1 MYVLYTRTGSVLIMG
16 DIEQAIAQQNDLVN
30 AIKPNLAS
38 LAERIK
44 RMNQAQVGTSAEIN
58 TTIEGINGKLGAI
71 KALIVSAKAV
81 DGDLVESKKQFEA
94 LGQERE
100 RVEAELVRA
109 KNDAMEANE
118 KMLNRLKE
126 QQAASDAREQ
136 EYIQNQA
143 LSQEM
148 TARIQELNATIAR
161 LEGEGVASVASVER
175 LEEEK
180 RLYLDE
186 KARLEG
192 MNNALQAEAVTNNN
206 NNDDLTRK
214 VETIKA
220 RYLELV
226 AVLQEI
232 DRDIGTTANDME
244 GLENTQREFVAAIKE
259 HLSNLDKELGEIA
272 NMPVPSPVNA
282 GPGVPGAAGPLG
294 VPGAAG
300 VPGAERRAAGGS
312 PYSEEN
318 GVISWNGITVD
329 QLNLPDRQLGP
340 NTKRIREARSDINNA
355 YEKVLHKAVPAE
367 LRSNSDKNT
376 AKIFWMIHPSGIS
389 QHLGQRHPLFAS
401 PQAIEDGTVYDISS
415 LRGGRRT
422 RRRRQGGRVRATK
435 NKHGGYIAV
444 MKHHKS
450 RSRGSKRTRS
460 KSDKSSSSSS
470 RRRRRSRG
478 RQ

>member
-1 MYVLYTRTGSVLIMG
+1 MG
-16 DIEQAIAQQNDLVN
+16 DIEQAIAQQNALVN

-58 TTIEGINGKLGAI
+58 TTIEGINGKLGTI

-81 DGDLVESKKQFEA
+81 DGDLVESKKQIEA

-126 QQAASDAREQ
+126 QQAASDAREE

-143 LSQEM
+143 ASQEM

-180 RLYLDE
+180 RVYLDE

-192 MNNALQAEAVTNNN
+192 MNTALQAEAATNNN

-220 RYLELV
+220 KYLELV

-244 GLENTQREFVAAIKE
+244 GLENTQRDFVATIKE

-272 NMPVPSPVNA
+272 NMPVPSHVNA
-282 GPGVPGAAGPLG
+282 PLGVPGAAGPLG
-294 VPGAAG
+294 
-300 VPGAERRAAGGS
+300 AERRAAGGG

-329 QLNLPDRQLGP
+329 QLNLPDNQLGP
-340 NTKRIREARSDINNA
+340 NTNRIRAARSAINNA
-355 YEKVLHKAVPAE
+355 YETVLKAPAE

-376 AKIFWMIHPSGIS
+376 AKIFWMIHPNGIS

-401 PQAIEDGTVYDISS
+401 RQAIEDGTVYDISS

-450 RSRGSKRTRS
+450 SSSSRGSKRTRS

>member
-1 MYVLYTRTGSVLIMG
+1 
-16 DIEQAIAQQNDLVN
+16 
-30 AIKPNLAS
+30 
-38 LAERIK
+38 
-44 RMNQAQVGTSAEIN
+44 
-58 TTIEGINGKLGAI
+58 
-71 KALIVSAKAV
+71 
-81 DGDLVESKKQFEA
+81 
-94 LGQERE
+94 
-100 RVEAELVRA
+100 
-109 KNDAMEANE
+109 
-118 KMLNRLKE
+118 
-126 QQAASDAREQ
+126 
-136 EYIQNQA
+136 
-143 LSQEM
+143 
-148 TARIQELNATIAR
+148 
-161 LEGEGVASVASVER
+161 
-175 LEEEK
+175 
-180 RLYLDE
+180 
-186 KARLEG
+186 
-192 MNNALQAEAVTNNN
+192 MNNALQAEAATNNN
-206 NNDDLTRK
+206 NNEDLTRK

-220 RYLELV
+220 KYLELV

-232 DRDIGTTANDME
+232 DRDIGTTATDME

-259 HLSNLDKELGEIA
+259 HLSNLDKELVEIA
-272 NMPVPSPVNA
+272 NMPVPSHVNA
-282 GPGVPGAAGPLG
+282 GPG

-300 VPGAERRAAGGS
+300 VPGAERRAAGGG

-329 QLNLPDRQLGP
+329 QLNLPDSQLGH
-340 NTKRIREARSDINNA
+340 NTNRIREARSSINNA
-355 YEKVLHKAVPAE
+355 YEKVLLEAVPAE

-450 RSRGSKRTRS
+450 SSSSRGSKRTRS

>member
-1 MYVLYTRTGSVLIMG
+1 MG

-58 TTIEGINGKLGAI
+58 TTIEGINGKLGTI

-81 DGDLVESKKQFEA
+81 DGDLVESKKQFDA

-100 RVEAELVRA
+100 RVEADLVRA
-109 KNDAMEANE
+109 KNNATEANE

-126 QQAASDAREQ
+126 QQAVSDAREE

-143 LSQEM
+143 ASQDM
-148 TARIQELNATIAR
+148 TAKIQELNATIAR
-161 LEGEGVASVASVER
+161 LEGEGIASVASVER

-180 RLYLDE
+180 RVYLDE

-192 MNNALQAEAVTNNN
+192 MNNALQAEAAKKDGD
-206 NNDDLTRK
+206 NDDLTRK

-220 RYLELV
+220 KYLELV
-226 AVLQEI
+226 AVLQDI

-244 GLENTQREFVAAIKE
+244 GLENTQRDFVAAIKE
-259 HLSNLDKELGEIA
+259 HLSKLDKELGEIA
-272 NMPVPSPVNA
+272 NMPVPSHVNA
-282 GPGVPGAAGPLG
+282 AL
-294 VPGAAG
+294 G
-300 VPGAERRAAGGS
+300 VPGAERHAAGGG

-329 QLNLPDRQLGP
+329 QLNLPDSQMGH
-340 NTKRIREARSDINNA
+340 NTNRIRAARSSINNA
-355 YEKVLHKAVPAE
+355 YEKVLLEAVPAE

-389 QHLGQRHPLFAS
+389 QHLGQKHPLFAS

-450 RSRGSKRTRS
+450 SSRGSKRTRS